1 MSIVTNT
8 QAVPNRVFAVYAAV
22 ADTENGLV
30 RDHLAAWAT
39 PPSLSTRG
47 GDDDE
52 GGSSALFT
60 NSLNEARRLGLIE
73 EDGDKLRVPDA
84 ARGASGRGADR
95 EADFLAYMRA
105 TLFDPERAA
114 EVGQGGVLVALAWF
128 LTRSPLEPL
137 SFSAEPKEMLRRD
150 LGDAEARAELSNR
163 SAYQNLL
170 YWARYLGFASVV
182 GEAGTRR
189 AFPDP
194 MRAIASVIGRVLP
207 DASWLEIDL
216 FLARLAAIYPVLEG
230 GSVRAEVEA
239 MRTLTTSTDGR
250 LSVATSLALQRLAD
264 RGTIML
270 DAVADAKS
278 RILDFGMSTRRVSRV
293 RVGAAV

>member
-1 MSIVTNT
+1 MSIVNNT
-8 QAVPNRVFAVYAAV
+8 QAVPNRVFSVYAAV
-22 ADTENGLV
+22 ADTENGVL
-30 RDHLAAWAT
+30 RDQLAAWAT

-73 EDGDKLRVPDA
+73 EEGDKLRVPDA
-84 ARGASGRGADR
+84 ARGAGGRGADR
-95 EADFLAYMRA
+95 EADFLAYLRA

-114 EVGQGGVLVALAWF
+114 RVGQGGVLTALAWF

-150 LGDAEARAELSNR
+150 LGDSEVRAELGNR

-170 YWARYLGFASVV
+170 YWARYLGFASIV

-194 MRAIASVIGRVLP
+194 LRAIAAVIGRVLP

-216 FLARLAAIYPVLEG
+216 FLARLAVIYPVLEG

-239 MRTLTTSTDGR
+239 MRTAAPSADDR

-264 RGTIML
+264 RGAITL
-270 DAVADAKS
+270 EAVADAKS

-293 RVGAAV
+293 RLGVAA